1 MSRAFASAAP
11 SRPSARASLVSADR
25 ARAVSSATARAS
37 SRRRPSASPRGGRAA
52 IPRGDVTGRCR
63 RAARRAAPA
72 RAFLGGGAGAG
83 RADPFADDGAFG
95 LDADPALLPTF
106 AWSAEVRVRGGRFD
120 GHVLLAS
127 AFTREDVPVVADLL
141 LGSGMAGFPLERRTL
156 EVYLAG
162 AVPAFPHGTYLVG
175 RLRAPKECSDDDANA
190 VSDAS
195 VSDDASVP
203 SDACSSWSEE
213 KAARHGPVVACVGV
227 SFDESTRR
235 TFTSLSPPGDAAY
248 LSDLVVSERER
259 GEGLGRAML
268 EAAETFA
275 AEMRAPAMYLH
286 VAMKKPGVVR
296 LYKEEGYGVAG
307 VDPGV
312 FGWRG
317 RLLMRKTMQRNVKG
331 EREAASEKAAA
342 KVSAVR

>member
-52 IPRGDVTGRCR
+52 IPRGDVTGRRR

-195 VSDDASVP
+195 VSDDAVP

-317 RLLMRKTMQRNVKG
+317 RLLMRKTMRQNVKG
-331 EREAASEKAAA
+331 EREAASAAA

>member
-1 MSRAFASAAP
+1 M
-11 SRPSARASLVSADR
+11 
-25 ARAVSSATARAS
+25 
-37 SRRRPSASPRGGRAA
+37 
-52 IPRGDVTGRCR
+52 
-63 RAARRAAPA
+63 
-72 RAFLGGGAGAG
+72 
-83 RADPFADDGAFG
+83 
-95 LDADPALLPTF
+95 
-106 AWSAEVRVRGGRFD
+106 RGGRFD

-175 RLRAPKECSDDDANA
+175 RLRAPEECSDDDANA

-317 RLLMRKTMQRNVKG
+317 RLLMRKTMRQNVKG
-331 EREAASEKAAA
+331 EREAASAAA

>member
-52 IPRGDVTGRCR
+52 IPRGDVTGRRR

-175 RLRAPKECSDDDANA
+175 RLRAPEECSDDDANA
-190 VSDAS
+190 VS
-195 VSDDASVP
+195 DASVP

-317 RLLMRKTMQRNVKG
+317 RLLMRKTMKVNVKG
-331 EREAASEKAAA
+331 EREAASAAA
-342 KVSAVR
+342 KVSTVR